1 MFHWY
6 CSGFWPLRP
15 VDEISNAKLSISFAR
30 QLRRR
35 LFFSRLSP
43 VRISVSSYRFFI
55 SNMGLTLSI
64 LSAGLRGHTV
74 RLEKTLAPSTTP
86 IEYWEAALRW
96 QRVVNTQQQ
105 PDYVSTAK
113 YQMDKRRPVI

>member
-35 LFFSRLSP
+35 LFFSLLSP

-64 LSAGLRGHTV
+64 FSAGLRG
-74 RLEKTLAPSTTP
+74 
-86 IEYWEAALRW
+86 
-96 QRVVNTQQQ
+96 QQEDNPYHNEDYQ
-105 PDYVSTAK
+105 YCIVHSRFPPDFLFLFLS
-113 YQMDKRRPVI
+113 PEHSNEHILCF